1 MWIWVLATVVA
12 YFIKGLCGFANT
24 IVFTSILGFG
34 VNNVNIS
41 PVEVVLGY
49 PSNIILIWKNR
60 KNLKPKVYVPLALL
74 VLAGSIPGA
83 FLLKNVNAQYI
94 KVVFGIVVIMIG
106 TEMFFRENS
115 KITFKE
121 SKIILGI
128 IGILSGVLCGLF
140 GIGALLAAYMG
151 RVTQSSD
158 EFKANLSAVFIVDS
172 IFRTVLYCSVDV
184 ITLSSLRMS
193 LTLMPFAIAGVFAG
207 MKSSLVLDEKIVK
220 KLVIILLILSGI
232 VLVIKNI

>member
-115 KITFKE
+115 KIKFKE

-172 IFRTVLYCSVDV
+172 IFRTVLYSTVGV
-184 ITLSSLRMS
+184 ITLSSLKMS

-207 MKSSLVLDEKIVK
+207 MKSSQVLDEKIVK